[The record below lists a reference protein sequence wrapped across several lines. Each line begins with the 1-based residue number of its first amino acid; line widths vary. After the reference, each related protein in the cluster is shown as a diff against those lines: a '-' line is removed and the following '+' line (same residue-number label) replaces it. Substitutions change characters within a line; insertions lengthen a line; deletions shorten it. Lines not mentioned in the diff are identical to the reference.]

1 MRRTDCW
8 YVFKRLFFPDV
19 INSALKRDKLKN
31 QQTLDR
37 AHQQS
42 NRDYNSLPKGKVSK
56 KQADSNE
63 VKRASE
69 KDQEPVINSYDWHLK
84 KIKERIK
91 EEKQLVQEEKII
103 PIKMK

>member
-1 MRRTDCW
+1 MVYLPKD
-8 YVFKRLFFPDV
+8 YFFPAV
-19 INSALKRDKLKN
+19 INFAIERDKLKH
-31 QQTLDR
+31 QKTLDR
-37 AHQQS
+37 AHKQS
-42 NRDYNSLPKGKVSK
+42 IRDYNSIPKGKVSK

-69 KDQEPVINSYDWHLK
+69 KDQEPVINSYDWHIK

-91 EEKQLVQEEKII
+91 EEKQLVQEEEIM